1 MDVGITIVIA
11 VTVLVMIGA
20 FAVAARRLL
29 NLRFGVVRGLLAGA
43 LAFLLAGPIMQALA
57 GSVSPQDSSLTPLW
71 FLILAVACALLAAMV
86 FLAVAEALVPAG
98 SLPGPVELARSLRG
112 RAARSRRYFAIV
124 RILARHGLGPYLRGR
139 RPDDGAGGRARVA
152 RSLRLALDE
161 AGVTFVKLGQIMST
175 RPDLLPAEFIDE
187 LALLRDRAAPAPW
200 EQVERVLAEE
210 LPGPVEEVF
219 AEFERRPLAS
229 ASIAQVYAARLRSG
243 DRVVVKVRR
252 PGITEVVERDL
263 DIVARLALTLSARTR
278 WGRAIG
284 VRDLARGFAEA
295 LREELDFRVEA
306 ANMAAVAAT
315 SRDAEV
321 HVPAPHL
328 PLSGRRVLVMER
340 LDGTPLDTAAPASRP
355 GDAADADAWGTAGA
369 EAAGDA
375 GHDGAATGTA
385 RDAMDGHTGG
395 AGEAGDGHAGRA
407 GETGGGH
414 AGGVREAGDGHAG
427 GAPDAGALARTLLG
441 TLLRQ
446 IMVDGVFHADPHPGN
461 ILLLA
466 DGRLGLLDFGS
477 VGRLDGSLR
486 ASLQRLLLAMD
497 RGDPLGVADAL
508 LEVVPRPDEIDEA
521 RLEREL
527 GRFMARH
534 MNGAGATAGARMFT
548 DLFGIVSGHGLSVP
562 PEVAAVFRTLATV
575 EGTLTALAP
584 GFDLVAE
591 ARAFG
596 ARHFAESR
604 DPATIRRAVTDEA
617 TALLPM
623 LRRLPRRL
631 ERIAGA
637 AENGRLSVNVRLFAD
652 ERDRRHVTGMLHQ
665 VLLTVL
671 AATAGIMAVL
681 LLGVDGGP
689 KVTAQVGLYQLF
701 AYNLL
706 VVASILALRVLVVI
720 FRRDL

>member
-243 DRVVVKVRR
+243 ARVVVKVRR

-355 GDAADADAWGTAGA
+355 GAAAGADADAWGTAGA
-369 EAAGDA
+369 EAAGGA
-375 GHDGAATGTA
+375 GHDGAATGAA
-385 RDAMDGHTGG
+385 RDARDGHAGGARVAGDGHTGG
-395 AGEAGDGHAGRA
+395 AGEAGDGH
-407 GETGGGH
+407 T
-414 AGGVREAGDGHAG
+414 G
-427 GAPDAGALARTLLG
+427 GAPDAGVLARTLLG